1 MLSPK
6 EIILNDSNCIVKAF
20 ENNNIEI
27 IKQEPNTYLFR
38 ANDIGKILEL
48 SNIRVSIQNY
58 DETERVVRIA
68 YDQNNRAQETIFL
81 TSHGV
86 YRLLYNSKKEIAK
99 KFRKWV
105 GKILD
110 DIIFTNNKILEK
122 QLVEKETELQLKI
135 IDHEYDIKITKHKV
149 FLDKMRNKNCIYIG
163 EITKEL
169 IKIGSSQ
176 DIFDRKY
183 DLIDTFG
190 NILFLDVFETNDFR
204 DIEQNIL
211 HKLEKYKYRD
221 VINGIHISKEV
232 VKLTNEFN
240 YNQLLTI
247 VKNEIKNYVNLQS
260 VEFLELKR
268 INLENT
274 RYELINELLKKDF
287 AYEEIDVLLN
297 SSPEDHS
304 HFNNNSNSN
313 SFNEKNNLNTKSTDV
328 NDTNKHVIIKHENEY
343 VPIIINNSRGRK
355 IQKIDP
361 HNLNTIVKI
370 YNSMIDVLRD
380 VEYNYEKTSIRNAI
394 KNNTI
399 YKGFRWL
406 YVEKHQDSN
415 IVNNIIHT
423 VQSQQFDFQYI
434 LQLNKDK
441 SEIIEM
447 YDSIYSILKILKISY
462 RRINKILKEGSL
474 LNDTYFIKKDQCP
487 KELLEKYNKPLKCYK
502 SPKRTSIKAV
512 NILSKKEIIFHS
524 KTEIQIKYNVGYQ
537 KLNKIIKDNI
547 TFLGCKWELL

>member
-135 IDHEYDIKITKHKV
+135 IEHEYDIKITKHKV

-304 HFNNNSNSN
+304 HFNNNSN